1 LVALVVLVLL
11 QQTNMV
17 VVVVVLLQTNK
28 QTNQHSIRN
37 LQGKPRLCGDRRNK
51 LEGSG

>member
-17 VVVVVLLQTNK
+17 VVVVLLQTNK
-28 QTNQHSIRN
+28 PTKQHSIRN
-37 LQGKPRLCGDRRNK
+37 LQGKPRLCGDRRNE